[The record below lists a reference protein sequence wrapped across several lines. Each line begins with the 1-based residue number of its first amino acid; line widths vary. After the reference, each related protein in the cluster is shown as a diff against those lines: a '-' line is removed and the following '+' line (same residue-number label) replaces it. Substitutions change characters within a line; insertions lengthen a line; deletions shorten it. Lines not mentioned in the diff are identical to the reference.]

1 MWTTVPAATGEVVE
15 GDHAAKVTAVIGV
28 MGKRRLDGLALI
40 KVDMGA

>member
-15 GDHAAKVTAVIGV
+15 GDHAGKGTAVIVV